1 MKRLLDVQQKRA
13 AKQADMSAIF
23 ALCEKESRLRTAEE
37 RTKWDGLAAEV
48 AELDAEIDALKK
60 QQEIDNRSAKPV
72 GDVVETRTET
82 FDEERIPSV
91 RSQVYSWFKKNKS
104 GIDDFIRTGDL
115 RSLPRLELRVV
126 DNPMT
131 TATVNSGSS
140 AFLPNAG
147 GIQGSVIDLVRTQPT
162 FWDLLP
168 KGRTSL
174 NPYVWA
180 YKYNKEGNADFIG
193 EGVLKPIA
201 SFEIRTETSV
211 AKKVAE
217 RMRVSRELLKDMV
230 GFATM
235 VENEL
240 RYEVK
245 KHAND
250 ASLTGTVSSTDPAGV
265 TTVAGAFTLTGLEVS
280 EPNNYDAVRA
290 AVAQLASLNF
300 TSNIVAFVNPVDAA
314 QMDMEKGSDGH
325 YALPPFYTAGGQQ
338 ISGVRI
344 VSDNNIPKGF
354 LLIGSM
360 DTYKILMVEEFFIEW
375 GLDSDDFSKNLITVI
390 GEMRFHQF
398 FPTNYTGSWIYD
410 AFADIKTAIYTT

>member
-1 MKRLLDVQQKRA
+1 MKNLLDLQQKRA
-13 AKQADMSAIF
+13 AKHADMSAIMT
-23 ALCEKESRLRTAEE
+23 LCANESRMRTPEE
-37 RTKWDGLAAEV
+37 KTKWENLDKEV
-48 AELDAEIDALKK
+48 TDLDVEIDALRK
-60 QQEIDNRSAKPV
+60 QQDIDMRAAKPV
-72 GDVVETRTET
+72 GDQAEIRTER
-82 FDEERIPSV
+82 FEEEVIPSV
-91 RSQVYSWFKKNKS
+91 RSQVYSWFKKNKDS
-104 GIDDFIRTGDL
+104 INDFVRTGDL

-147 GIQGSVIDLVRTQPT
+147 GLQGSIIDLVRTQPT
-162 FWDLLP
+162 FWGLLP

-240 RYEVK
+240 RYEVL

-250 ASLTGTVSSTDPAGV
+250 MSLTGTSSSTDPAGV
-265 TTVAGAFTLTGLEVS
+265 TTIASAFTLTGLEVT
-280 EPNNYDAVRA
+280 EPNNYDAIRA

-314 QMDMEKGSDGH
+314 QMDMEKGTDGH

-338 ISGVRI
+338 VSGVRI
-344 VSDNNIPKGF
+344 ISDNNIAKGN

-360 DTYKILMVEEFFIEW
+360 DTYKILMVEDFFIEW

-390 GEMRFHQF
+390 GEMRFHQY
-398 FPTNYTGSWIYD
+398 FPTNLTGSWIYD
-410 AFADIKTAIYTT
+410 AFTDIKTAIYTT